1 MVSLLSYFI
10 YKKSQEKFSQI
21 RSKERVFNIKTT
33 VKTKDT
39 SSINKIEKNDNNN
52 SNIYKSNINNNV
64 KI

>member
-21 RSKERVFNIKTT
+21 RSKGRVFNIKTT
-33 VKTKDT
+33 VTTKDT

-52 SNIYKSNINNNV
+52 SNNYNSNINNNV

>member
-33 VKTKDT
+33 VTTKDT

-52 SNIYKSNINNNV
+52 SNIYMSNINNNV

>member
-1 MVSLLSYFI
+1 MVSLLAYFI

-33 VKTKDT
+33 VTTKDT

-52 SNIYKSNINNNV
+52 SNNYNSNINNNV

>member
-33 VKTKDT
+33 VTTKDT

>member
-21 RSKERVFNIKTT
+21 RSKETVFNIKTT
-33 VKTKDT
+33 VTTKDT

-52 SNIYKSNINNNV
+52 SNNYNSNINNNV

>member
-10 YKKSQEKFSQI
+10 YKKSKEKFSQI

-33 VKTKDT
+33 VTTKDT
-39 SSINKIEKNDNNN
+39 SSINKIERNDNNN

>member
-33 VKTKDT
+33 VTTKDT
-39 SSINKIEKNDNNN
+39 SSINKIEKNDNTN
-52 SNIYKSNINNNV
+52 SNNYNSNINNNV

>member
-33 VKTKDT
+33 VTTKDT

-52 SNIYKSNINNNV
+52 SNNYNSNINNNV